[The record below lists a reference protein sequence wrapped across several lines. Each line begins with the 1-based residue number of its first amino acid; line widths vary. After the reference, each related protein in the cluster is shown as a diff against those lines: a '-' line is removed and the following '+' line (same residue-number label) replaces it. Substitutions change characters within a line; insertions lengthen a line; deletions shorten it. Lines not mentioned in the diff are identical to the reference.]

1 MQMNG
6 DHMTS
11 PGLGVTRVSH
21 QGLLP
26 PLYPYYNLS
35 GPVQH
40 ILCFGSYSA
49 LCTVHCSLCILHF
62 STQCNLDVDQI
73 QAPTVHNSTHSNTGL
88 QFLTHCRLHIA

>member
-40 ILCFGSYSA
+40 ILCFVLTLHCA
-49 LCTVHCSLCILHF
+49 LFTVHCALF
-62 STQCNLDVDQI
+62 
-73 QAPTVHNSTHSNTGL
+73 HSVQPG
-88 QFLTHCRLHIA
+88 R